1 MARCGPWRT
10 PATSVPVL
18 CAPPGGHPGVGN
30 APRGNGPD
38 LFAAGP
44 WLGAG
49 MWVVGGHRRVPWG
62 QTPRP
67 PPAARTRRSAPS
79 PCTMLPLLL
88 LLLAAAHGLQ
98 ELPYEPILTEH
109 KMSGRITGS
118 TFVLEQPR
126 CAFDNV
132 TAVGTATSIW
142 LVVAEAAAPVSF
154 PTSVQ
159 PGLPQWAFQ
168 NFPTNTSAYLTL
180 EATILNYP
188 CSKNPPEITVL
199 RVGSESS
206 CAKNSAV
213 PTCNGPLPGPGP
225 YKVKFLALN
234 GTEPVAET
242 QWSQPITLRTAQQ
255 PPSGPGAG
263 GKRSAEMIA
272 ITSILS
278 ILLALLLAGLVAT
291 LAFSGSDPCGRGG
304 VFKPE
309 AASVRRYNTHHVYDQ
324 PAARL

>member
-1 MARCGPWRT
+1 
-10 PATSVPVL
+10 
-18 CAPPGGHPGVGN
+18 
-30 APRGNGPD
+30 
-38 LFAAGP
+38 
-44 WLGAG
+44 
-49 MWVVGGHRRVPWG
+49 
-62 QTPRP
+62 
-67 PPAARTRRSAPS
+67 
-79 PCTMLPLLL
+79 MLPLLL
-88 LLLAAAHGLQ
+88 LLLAAAHE

-242 QWSQPITLRTAQQ
+242 QWSQPITLRTGTRGETEAGHHHGRAPHEVL
-255 PPSGPGAG
+255 PPHTPISLPPPH
-263 GKRSAEMIA
+263 
-272 ITSILS
+272 
-278 ILLALLLAGLVAT
+278 
-291 LAFSGSDPCGRGG
+291 SDPCGRGG